1 MGTTKM
7 TAREFLN
14 AVIAANLSDE
24 MNAKATEMIEALD
37 RRNEKRKTSETSN
50 QKANSEIKLQILEAF
65 RNNEIELID
74 GCITSKT
81 VSNYMNK
88 INKDL
93 NSENLFSSQKSTA
106 LLGQMVKEGTLATK
120 EVKSKSG
127 KVKGYYVVETAED

>member
-37 RRNEKRKTSETSN
+37 RKNEKRKTSETSN

-65 RNNEIELID
+65 RNNEIELVD
-74 GCITSKT
+74 DCITSKT

-127 KVKGYYVVETAED
+127 KVKGYYIVETVED